1 MPPEPRLILTADSI
15 TRVGAEANGAVVV
28 NGSHGGLYA
37 AYLAAKLGVAA
48 AIFNDA
54 GIGRDRAGIAGV
66 DYLAE
71 LGVPAAAVG
80 NMTAPALPGSTT
92 LPNSA
97 YRRPRLAT

>member
-1 MPPEPRLILTADSI
+1 MPPERRLVLTADSI

-54 GIGRDRAGIAGV
+54 GIGRDRAGIAGRR
-66 DYLAE
+66 
-71 LGVPAAAVG
+71 
-80 NMTAPALPGSTT
+80 LPCRS
-92 LPNSA
+92 SA
-97 YRRPRLAT
+97 YRRPRSAI